1 MKQNFTRIFLVG
13 MLAVLGIFSQVNAA
27 GPMKDIELD
36 PDKGD
41 NKGNFMQAFPTI
53 ASSQVSVRFYF
64 EHEGDVTL
72 SVYDMQGRS
81 VDTGAKGH
89 IPAARMHESVI
100 DASNLLNGVYFVK
113 LTHADGTAKVAKIV
127 VQH

>member
-1 MKQNFTRIFLVG
+1 MKQNFTKFFLMG
-13 MLAVLGIFSQVNAA
+13 MLVMLGIVNLVNAA

-36 PDKGD
+36 PGKGE

-53 ASSQVSVRFYF
+53 ATSQVTVRFYF

-81 VDTGAKGH
+81 VDAGAKGH

-100 DASNLLNGVYFVK
+100 DASNILDGVYFVK
-113 LTHADGTAKVAKIV
+113 LTHTDGTVKVSKIV